1 VIALASEAEARL
13 RAYSLMEAAQGE
25 EHAEAGRALIA
36 LEEESLARGWTEA
49 AFLASAGQ
57 ALYAMVRAAD
67 PDVLSTGIA
76 ALVNRAEGLGAP
88 ALLALALALRAL
100 GAAATGDNARLLG
113 DAGRAVALVDAD
125 DLPALDRCTVLV
137 VCAGAYNTLS
147 LWELVDELYDQAA
160 ALEPFCEQAIQ
171 APAIAA
177 SRMIIRLEWAT
188 ALLEQDDEA
197 AALVQLRRAA
207 EAVDT
212 ATTVPGLPRL
222 WQLDIQACR
231 AMLTLLLDDRA
242 ADERS
247 ADIDRQLA
255 ELAQFSSQLAALDD
269 VEMLPLLNA
278 MVALV
283 LLRLGRSSQAQAAV
297 EQMAAPGS
305 TSSGARS
312 FPAWVR
318 ARVLADLAPDDATK
332 AYSEYGVFVSKLRW
346 DARQAVLAAAQARI
360 SFERLRLENVRL
372 ARDASLDP
380 LTGLQNR
387 RSFDHW
393 LTASLPYERRS
404 ALLLIDLDDFK
415 EVNDLHGHAVGD
427 DVLRMVARAIAHH
440 VRAGDLAIRLGGDEF
455 AVVLEERPSSRPD
468 DSELLAGALERAR
481 ALADAIA
488 AVDWSQVAPGLRV
501 EASIG
506 VAVGRLG
513 AYDVEG
519 ADTLYRQADAAL
531 YAAKGSDPA

>member
-13 RAYSLMEAAQGE
+13 RAYSLIEAAQGE

-125 DLPALDRCTVLV
+125 DLPALDRCT
-137 VCAGAYNTLS
+137 
-147 LWELVDELYDQAA
+147 
-160 ALEPFCEQAIQ
+160 
-171 APAIAA
+171 IAA

-283 LLRLGRSSQAQAAV
+283 LLRLGRSSQARAAV